1 MADQQAYSSE
11 KRISLVKRVL
21 VVEDDMDFGSVL
33 VRMIQQETP
42 YQALLATTGIEALNI
57 VSHLYCDVFVLDY
70 HLPYMNGLELYDRLH
85 ATAGQEATPALFLS
99 ASTRLPLDEIT
110 QRHLKYIYKPVELD
124 NLLETLQ
131 EFLGLEEQ
139 KHQ

>member
-1 MADQQAYSSE
+1 MDQQIFSPERHISFL
-11 KRISLVKRVL
+11 KRIL
-21 VVEDDMDFGSVL
+21 VVEDDIDFGSVL

-57 VSHLYCDVFVLDY
+57 VSHLHCDAFLLDY
-70 HLPYMNGLELYDRLH
+70 HLPYMNGVELYDRLH
-85 ATAGQEATPALFLS
+85 ATTGHETTPALFLS

-124 NLLETLQ
+124 NLLETLKD
-131 EFLGLEEQ
+131 LLSSAPG
-139 KHQ
+139 

>member
-1 MADQQAYSSE
+1 MEQQIYSPE
-11 KRISLVKRVL
+11 KRVSSLKRIL
-21 VVEDDMDFGSVL
+21 VVEDDMDLGSVL

-57 VSHLYCDVFVLDY
+57 ISHLHCDAFLLDY

-85 ATAGQEATPALFLS
+85 ATAGHEATPALFLS
-99 ASTRLPLDEIT
+99 ASTRLPQDEIT

-124 NLLETLQ
+124 SLLGTLQ
-131 EFLGLEEQ
+131 ALMAS
-139 KHQ
+139 KV